1 MLKRAPWNMIISS
14 LLNQSRIKG
23 LRSRCT
29 IGANWFSFWGWIQS
43 LKVNMELMKVV
54 GLRDPE
60 KCLFLS
66 TDQVWHRPQKLST
79 TLPKEHKCE
88 LEGPL
93 LWLEQKLVKPRW
105 NWDVQIH
112 VVHPIASPRNYAG
125 VHYIFCICNPK
136 KKKKL
141 LIFYEPTTTK
151 RDLVQLS
158 LLLTHVSVIF
168 SFKYILLILHS
179 AHSYELRHNLDT
191 SKP

>member
-1 MLKRAPWNMIISS
+1 MARTEVGETKMKLGCADTCSS
-14 LLNQSRIKG
+14 SNCI
-23 LRSRCT
+23 
-29 IGANWFSFWGWIQS
+29 
-43 LKVNMELMKVV
+43 
-54 GLRDPE
+54 PE
-60 KCLFLS
+60 KLCWGALYFLYLQS
-66 TDQVWHRPQKLST
+66 
-79 TLPKEHKCE
+79 
-88 LEGPL
+88 
-93 LWLEQKLVKPRW
+93 
-105 NWDVQIH
+105 
-112 VVHPIASPRNYAG
+112 
-125 VHYIFCICNPK
+125 K